1 MNAANKAIKRKWHPT
16 PTLNEL
22 KTILSGAYV
31 FSKLDL
37 NQGYNQLELAEES
50 RYITT
55 FATHLGLYRYKRLFF
70 GVNSAS
76 EIFQEEISQALTG
89 IKGAINISDDILCIG
104 SDQQDHDQNLHA
116 IFKRLREKGLT
127 LNGSKCEYNKRS
139 LEFLGHTFGNE
150 GISPSDL
157 KIKAILGLP
166 DPKKASKV
174 RSLLGITNF
183 CGAEF
188 IPNYAT
194 LTHELRQLTKKN
206 TQWSWTEHHTEY
218 LKNIKEALS
227 RACSLAY
234 FDPNKHTE
242 IHTDASPVGISAVLS
257 QNGWIVQFASRAL
270 SAVEQRYSQ
279 TEREALAITWTCEH
293 FHIYI
298 FGAPFTVFTDQK
310 PLTSIFNNTCS
321 QLSARIE
328 RWVLRTQPYDMT
340 VIYRPGHDNPADYL
354 SRHPMHLP
362 PSDREQ
368 KIAEEYINYILSTS
382 APKAMTIDEVAM
394 ETAKD
399 KTLTTVI
406 QAILTNKWH
415 GVEDGIN
422 KATFHTL
429 HANRAELSLSHKD
442 SIILKGHRIVLPEA
456 LQNRAVKIAHAGHQG
471 IVKTMALLREKVW
484 FKNMQP
490 LVEENIKNC
499 HTCQISTHKLTR
511 EPLQMSPLPA
521 APWAEV
527 SADFGHLQNGKYLLV
542 VTDEYSRYV
551 VVDIL
556 DSISTTSVI
565 PRLDKIFAEFGVPV
579 SLKTDNGPPFNSH
592 EFKTYAS
599 ITGFRHRRIT
609 PLWPQ
614 ANGETEHFMHTVKKS
629 IKAALNKGRSWK
641 QELFKFLLDY
651 RTTPHCTTGAPPAT
665 ILFGRTIKN
674 RLPHLITPIAEDPS
688 IRERDTKAER
698 KIKQY
703 ADRKAY
709 VKPNDL
715 RVGDT
720 VIVKSDNTSKA
731 LTPYQPNPMTIIKKK
746 GSMITTTHKGSQTTR
761 NSSFFKKI
769 PKPTTNHAHNLLDYP
784 SSEDES
790 YTHMTTPAEY
800 KDNQTQHTTLNLR
813 RSSRTKRPPK
823 RFDH

>member
-1 MNAANKAIKRKWHPT
+1 MLTCLLWPEQTHWNTYGCQSGRHFCRAVTKWT
-16 PTLNEL
+16 DS
-22 KTILSGAYV
+22 TICKSC
-31 FSKLDL
+31 S
-37 NQGYNQLELAEES
+37 
-50 RYITT
+50 I
-55 FATHLGLYRYKRLFF
+55 
-70 GVNSAS
+70 
-76 EIFQEEISQALTG
+76 
-89 IKGAINISDDILCIG
+89 C
-104 SDQQDHDQNLHA
+104 
-116 IFKRLREKGLT
+116 
-127 LNGSKCEYNKRS
+127 
-139 LEFLGHTFGNE
+139 
-150 GISPSDL
+150 
-157 KIKAILGLP
+157 
-166 DPKKASKV
+166 
-174 RSLLGITNF
+174 
-183 CGAEF
+183 
-188 IPNYAT
+188 
-194 LTHELRQLTKKN
+194 
-206 TQWSWTEHHTEY
+206 SWTDTP
-218 LKNIKEALS
+218 K
-227 RACSLAY
+227 
-234 FDPNKHTE
+234 
-242 IHTDASPVGISAVLS
+242 
-257 QNGWIVQFASRAL
+257 
-270 SAVEQRYSQ
+270 
-279 TEREALAITWTCEH
+279 REALAITWACEH

-298 FGAPFTVFTDQK
+298 FGAPFTVFTDHK
-310 PLTSIFNNTCS
+310 PLTSIFNNTHS
-321 QLSARIE
+321 QLSAHIE

-354 SRHPMHLP
+354 SHHPTHLP

-382 APKAMTIDEVAM
+382 TPKAMTIDEVAT
-394 ETAKD
+394 ETAKV

-415 GVEDGIN
+415 GVEDSIN

-429 HANRAELSLSHKD
+429 HANRAEISLAHKD

-471 IVKTMALLREKVW
+471 IVKTMALLREKFW
-484 FKNMQP
+484 FKNMQL

-614 ANGETEHFMHTVKKS
+614 ANGETERFMRTVKKS
-629 IKAALNKGRSWK
+629 IKDALNKGRSWK

-651 RTTPHCTTGAPPAT
+651 QTTPHCTTGAPPAT

-674 RLPHLITPIAEDPS
+674 RLPHLITPIAEHPS
-688 IRERDTKAER
+688 IRECDTEAKR

-720 VIVKSDNTSKA
+720 VIVKSDNTPKA

-746 GSMITTTHKGSQTTR
+746 GSMITATHKGSQTTR

-769 PKPTTNHAHNLLDYP
+769 PKPTTNHAHNLLDYC

-790 YTHMTTPAEY
+790 YTHTTTPPEY
-800 KDNQTQHTTLNLR
+800 KDN
-813 RSSRTKRPPK
+813 
-823 RFDH
+823 